1 MSILNSNDY
10 KRGHEDGYNDGYGDG
25 QTGRDKRYFKS
36 GLSMKFAIH
45 GSKSIDTYNQ
55 GYNVGYE
62 VGCNARLSKEKPPTV
77 NVKIPKQ
84 ETNKTNY
91 SIFNNNVNFTSM
103 ATIQQYELQRDK
115 LVELTQFLNSFKQD
129 LEQKMNEYKQ
139 RVEYMYETGLPEN
152 VVRNFQNL
160 HISETQQ
167 WVNTI
172 NQLIDER
179 SIPLAMQNIELM
191 ENLIALNS

>member
-10 KRGHEDGYNDGYGDG
+10 KRGFNDGYQDG
-25 QTGRDKRYFKS
+25 FDGRDKRFFKS

-45 GSKSIDTYNQ
+45 GSRAIDTYNQ

-62 VGCNARLSKEKPPTV
+62 KGSYDRLSKEKPQA
-77 NVKIPKQ
+77 VKIETPKQ

-91 SIFNNNVNFTSM
+91 STFNNNSNFTSM

-115 LVELTQFLNSFKQD
+115 LAELTQFLNSFKQD

-167 WVNTI
+167 YVNTI
-172 NQLIDER
+172 NQLIDDR

-191 ENLIALNS
+191 EHLIALNS